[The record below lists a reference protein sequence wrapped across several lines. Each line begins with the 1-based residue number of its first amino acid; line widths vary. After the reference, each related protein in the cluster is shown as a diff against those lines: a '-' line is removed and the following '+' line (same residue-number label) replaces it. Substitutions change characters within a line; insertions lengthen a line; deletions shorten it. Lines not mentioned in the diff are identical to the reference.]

1 MVSHQEP
8 YKEYKQ
14 SKPMNHKQKL
24 SGLLISAIKTPISAQ
39 QPLTVS
45 VEVL

>member
-1 MVSHQEP
+1 MVLHQEP
-8 YKEYKQ
+8 YKQYKQ
-14 SKPMNHKQKL
+14 SKPVNHKQKL

-39 QPLTVS
+39 QPLMVL